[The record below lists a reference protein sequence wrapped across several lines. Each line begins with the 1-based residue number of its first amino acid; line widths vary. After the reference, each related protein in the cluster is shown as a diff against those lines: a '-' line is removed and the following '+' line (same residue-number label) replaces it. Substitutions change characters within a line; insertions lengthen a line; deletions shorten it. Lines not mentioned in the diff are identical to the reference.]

1 MKQIW
6 GIGIWIVIMGFIPMT
21 FDFGTKNSAASR
33 DWRVINDG
41 VMGGLSQGRA
51 LLTEESILFE
61 GEISLENNGGFS
73 SLKSPF
79 TSYDLSGKKYLKI
92 RYRGSGQPMAFTL
105 ETNRRWYR
113 PYFKKRLSSTSG
125 QWVEERIE
133 LQDFEAYRIGSRLKQ
148 TLTEDFL
155 EQIIRIGFISDGKQ
169 AGPFRFEVDYI
180 IFE

>member
-1 MKQIW
+1 
-6 GIGIWIVIMGFIPMT
+6 MGFSPMT

-79 TSYDLSGKKYLKI
+79 TPK
-92 RYRGSGQPMAFTL
+92 
-105 ETNRRWYR
+105 
-113 PYFKKRLSSTSG
+113 
-125 QWVEERIE
+125 VH
-133 LQDFEAYRIGSRLKQ
+133 
-148 TLTEDFL
+148 
-155 EQIIRIGFISDGKQ
+155 
-169 AGPFRFEVDYI
+169 
-180 IFE
+180 